1 MYFNYDAQGTP
12 TGIVYNG
19 TTYYYV
25 TNLQGD
31 IVGIVNQSG
40 NQLVGYSYDAW
51 GNLLSTTGSSANT
64 LGKYNPLRYRG
75 YVFDPETNLYYLST
89 RYYNPAL
96 GRFINADNYPATG
109 QGMLGNNMFAY
120 CNNNPV
126 VHKDTQGTA
135 VETVWDLMSLCA
147 SIAEVCVN
155 PGDAWAWVGLV
166 GDVIDVIVPCVG
178 GIGETV
184 RATKAL
190 RKADAVVEI
199 AQATDFTADAA
210 DVIKTLDRT
219 SGFTKSTASA
229 GRKIHEGYKATA
241 DFLQDGKEY
250 RKIKGIRPDYIDFDT
265 KVIYELKPNNPRSIR
280 QGIHQLEKYNRSIG
294 GGYRLRLE
302 VY

>member
-1 MYFNYDAQGTP
+1 
-12 TGIVYNG
+12 
-19 TTYYYV
+19 
-25 TNLQGD
+25 
-31 IVGIVNQSG
+31 
-40 NQLVGYSYDAW
+40 
-51 GNLLSTTGSSANT
+51 
-64 LGKYNPLRYRG
+64 
-75 YVFDPETNLYYLST
+75 
-89 RYYNPAL
+89 
-96 GRFINADNYPATG
+96 
-109 QGMLGNNMFAY
+109 MLGNNMFAY